1 MTSPI
6 SASISIAASQVNQQ
20 VQQPHAA
27 NGLSQGEVSGH
38 VLAQISTV
46 AAERS
51 SSVSVSDEKRT
62 IKREQA
68 RSEGSFASQK
78 EVPDSEAE
86 NKEGGNTKTLNV
98 VA

>member
-27 NGLSQGEVSGH
+27 NGLSQGEVPGH

-51 SSVSVSDEKRT
+51 SKVSVSDEKRT
-62 IKREQA
+62 IKREP